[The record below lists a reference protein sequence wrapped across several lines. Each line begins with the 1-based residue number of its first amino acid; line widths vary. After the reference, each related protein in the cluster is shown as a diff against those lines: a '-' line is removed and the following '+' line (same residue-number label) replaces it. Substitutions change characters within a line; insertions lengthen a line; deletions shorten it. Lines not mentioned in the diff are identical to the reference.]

1 MPGALQSE
9 HGGPMDILIVADDL
23 SGAADCAIAFARTGQ
38 RAVVALQPS
47 APEADVIL
55 SVDADTRRLPA
66 AEAVR
71 RTREVY
77 EGARRQG
84 QKLYKK
90 IDSTLR
96 GNWAAE
102 VAALRQPAGMAI
114 VACAY
119 PAMGRTVRGAQVY
132 VDGRALADTELWK
145 LEHAHRPAAIDVQL
159 QEAGLQT
166 ATLDTD
172 ALCDRP
178 EEMAARI
185 TAAATRGLDALIVDA
200 QSEQSLRT
208 LAQVTADSELPF
220 FWVGS
225 AGLAREIA
233 GLRPSRAAP
242 ELAPASGPTLVLVGS
257 LSAVTERQCRVVR
270 ASGALQDI
278 VAPPSLLRQG
288 RSHPGWPT
296 LHARIGEVLG
306 AGADLLLRIGREQA
320 LDPSEGALLAAA
332 LARLVGPHFARIGA
346 LIATGGE
353 TARAMLVEAGI
364 DSVELLAELQPGV
377 AAGMPSRD
385 HAHRPYIVTKAG
397 GFGSD
402 ETLYDAWTRLQAPRS
417 RTPE

>member
-1 MPGALQSE
+1 
-9 HGGPMDILIVADDL
+9 MDILIIADDL
-23 SGAADCAIAFARTGQ
+23 SGAADCAVAFARTGQ
-38 RAVVALQPS
+38 RTVVALQPS
-47 APEADVIL
+47 TPEADVIL
-55 SVDADTRRLPA
+55 AVDADTRRLPA
-66 AEAVR
+66 AEAAR

-77 EGARRQG
+77 EAARRRG
-84 QKLYKK
+84 QRLYKK

-102 VAALRQPAGMAI
+102 VAALRQLAGMAI
-114 VACAY
+114 VAPAY
-119 PAMGRTVRGAQVY
+119 PAMGRTVRDAQVH

-145 LEHAHRPAAIDVQL
+145 LEHAHRPAAIDAQL

-166 ATLDTD
+166 ERLEAD
-172 ALCDRP
+172 ALRDRP
-178 EEMAARI
+178 EEMSARI
-185 TAAATRGLDALIVDA
+185 TAAASHALGALIVDA
-200 QSEQSLRT
+200 QLEQTLRT
-208 LAQVTADSELPF
+208 LAQVTADSEAPF

-233 GLRPSRAAP
+233 GLRPARTAP

-257 LSAVTERQCRVVR
+257 LSAVTDRQCRVVR
-270 ASGALQDI
+270 ASGAFQEL
-278 VAPPSLLRQG
+278 VVPPSLLRQG
-288 RSHPGWPT
+288 PSRPGWPS

-320 LDPSEGALLAAA
+320 LDPSEGALFATA

-353 TARAMLVEAGI
+353 TARAMLAEADI
-364 DSVELLAELQPGV
+364 ASVELLAELQTGV
-377 AAGMPSRD
+377 AAGMPSRG

-402 ETLYDAWTRLQAPRS
+402 GTLYDAWTRLRSPRS
-417 RTPE
+417 RTPQ